1 MQNILAVILLTIAAL
16 EGALAAPV
24 ADANAVDVGT
34 NDKFPASASFEG
46 AEEIYARD
54 VNEDDDYKNY
64 ISNAPGPV
72 ADPIPLDSAP
82 DMSEEPSA
90 VGPRDLDEIE
100 ERDLAE
106 EDDQLEAR
114 DLDTE
119 DAGGLEKRDAVV
131 AIVAVAEEDAV
142 VVAEEV
148 AEEVAVVVAVVAA
161 ATKAAPRQGVAVASE
176 TTAEAR

>member
-24 ADANAVDVGT
+24 GDAVAVDVGT
-34 NDKFPASASFEG
+34 NDNFPASASFEG
-46 AEEIYARD
+46 AEEIYARN
-54 VNEDDDYKNY
+54 VNEDDEKNY

-119 DAGGLEKRDAVV
+119 NAGGLEKRDAVV
-131 AIVAVAEEDAV
+131 VAEE
-142 VVAEEV
+142 
-148 AEEVAVVVAVVAA
+148 VAA
-161 ATKAAPRQGVAVASE
+161 ATKAAPRRGLAVASE